1 MRYPSKTTLRS
12 ELISFLFKHIKVFY
26 FFLFLAFFA
35 ALTPDAG
42 AQSRR
47 SKTKKESEAVN
58 TTVDSTKKKEKG
70 IEDKIKAC
78 RKFEGLFTIY
88 QDTTD
93 GKLLLLVN
101 GSQLDREYIYWSY
114 AENGPVGAGM
124 NRGSFRYNELIRLR
138 KYFDRIDFELVNNRY
153 HFDPAN
159 PLSRS
164 ADANISHALLLSE
177 KIVARDDSS
186 NRYLIEAG
194 NLYIDEK
201 LDRVRPPRTEGTPAA
216 LLGTLNKG
224 KSRVLSVRNY
234 PQNTDV
240 VVELVYDNTASS
252 GAGTDL
258 ADARSVA
265 VRLQHTFLELPSDG
279 YQVRRDDPRIGFF
292 HTQFDDMTSTETVNY
307 RDFINRWHLVKKNPE
322 QKISEPVRPIVWWIE
337 NTTPLEYR
345 PIIRRAALQWNLAFE
360 QAGFRNA
367 LEIREQPDTADWDA
381 GDLRYNVLRW
391 TSSPFP
397 PFGGYGPSFVDPR
410 TGQILGADIM
420 LEQVFVLNRL
430 KQADLFGQ
438 SAVEGMQHA
447 QHTALE
453 PLHHQTNDVHPAGC
467 DFGHSLQQQ
476 MMLGW
481 QTLEGLGGNDARKKQ
496 YLEESL
502 YYLVMHELG
511 HTLGLNHNMRASQ
524 LHAPADIHKAE
535 RTRSIGLLGSVMDY
549 PAVNLHMDT
558 AKQGQ
563 YFTTRP
569 GPYDL
574 WAIEYGYSA
583 ALTDSVAEVARL
595 MDIAARSTRPEL
607 AFGND
612 ADDMRSPGKGID
624 PRVNVGDLSSDA
636 IQYAVDRLSL
646 IRHLTAGLLL
656 KQREPQAS
664 HQKLVQAY
672 SILGTEMAQ
681 VASVL
686 SRYVGGVY
694 IDRAFVGQ
702 QGAGRPLNPVPLA
715 DQKRAL
721 DIICNQLL
729 GPSAFQQTDSLSAYL
744 QLQRRGFNFF
754 SQTEDPKI
762 HQRVWLIQK
771 AALDHILH
779 PTTMQRLED
788 CRAYGGEWGGSDVL
802 NQLSKSI
809 YRDEP
814 FRLNTF
820 RQNLQMEYL
829 MMLIEVARPGHSG
842 LYVMGSRYGQLA
854 RTAALAELIR
864 LRKDL
869 TRQAEQEPSALKGHF
884 EVLRYRISRALD
896 SRD

>member
-1 MRYPSKTTLRS
+1 MKQLHFIPQSNSVLFIAAIKTLVCTLCFGLALQPVALAQSKRSKAIKTPESSKTAVDT
-12 ELISFLFKHIKVFY
+12 
-26 FFLFLAFFA
+26 
-35 ALTPDAG
+35 
-42 AQSRR
+42 
-47 SKTKKESEAVN
+47 SKR
-58 TTVDSTKKKEKG
+58 KEKG

-78 RKFEGLFTIY
+78 RKFDGLFTLY

-93 GKLLLLVN
+93 GKLFLLVK
-101 GSQLDREYIYWSY
+101 GDQFERDYIYWSY

-138 KYFDRIDFELVNNRY
+138 KYYDRIDFEWVNNRY
-153 HFDPAN
+153 FFDPAN
-159 PLSRS
+159 PLSKS
-164 ADANISHALLLSE
+164 ADANISHSLLLSE
-177 KIVARDDSS
+177 KIVARDDSAQ
-186 NRYLIEAG
+186 RYLIEAG
-194 NLYIDEK
+194 NIFIDEK
-201 LDRVRPPRTEGTPAA
+201 LDRVRPPRMDGMPAG

-224 KSRVLSVRNY
+224 KSRVLSIRNY

-240 VVELVYDNTASS
+240 VVELVYDNS
-252 GAGTDL
+252 GSTSAGSDV
-258 ADARSVA
+258 ADGRAVS
-265 VRLQHTFLELPSDG
+265 VRLQHTFLEAPSGD
-279 YQVRRDDPRIGFF
+279 YKPRRDDPRIGYF

-322 QKISEPVRPIVWWIE
+322 LKISEPINPIVWWIE

-345 PIIRRAALQWNLAFE
+345 PIIRKAALQWNLAFE
-360 QAGFRNA
+360 QAGFKNA
-367 LEIREQPDTADWDA
+367 LEIKEQPDTATWDA

-430 KQADLFGQ
+430 RQSDLFGQ
-438 SAVEGMQHA
+438 SLVNGSERDHQFHDHHDRHTQSNSAV
-447 QHTALE
+447 
-453 PLHHQTNDVHPAGC
+453 C
-467 DFGHSLQQQ
+467 DFGRSFHQQFL
-476 MMLGW
+476 LGW
-481 QTLEGLGGNDARKKQ
+481 QALDGLGGNDARRKQ

-524 LHAPADIHKAE
+524 LHAPADLHNAE
-535 RTRSIGLLGSVMDY
+535 RTRSNGLLGSVMDY
-549 PAVNLHMDT
+549 PAVNLHIDT
-558 AKQGQ
+558 NKQGQ

-574 WAIEYGYSA
+574 WAIDYGYSS
-583 ALTDSVAEVARL
+583 ALIDSLAESKRL
-595 MDIAARSTRPEL
+595 NAIAAKSTRPEL

-636 IQYAVDRLSL
+636 IQNAADRLAL
-646 IRHLTAGLLL
+646 VRHLTNGLLL
-656 KQREPQAS
+656 KQREPNAS
-664 HQKLVQAY
+664 HQKLVQSY
-672 SILGTEMAQ
+672 TILGTEMATA
-681 VASVL
+681 ASVL
-686 SRYVGGVY
+686 SRYVGGVFV
-694 IDRAFVGQ
+694 DRAWVGQ
-702 QGAGRPLNPVPLA
+702 EGAVRPFNPVPIT

-721 DIICNQLL
+721 DIICTQIL
-729 GPSAFQQTDSLSAYL
+729 GPSAFQQTDTLFAYL
-744 QLQRRGFNFF
+744 QIQRRGFNFF

-762 HQRVWLIQK
+762 HQRVWAIQK

-779 PTTMQRLED
+779 PTTLQRLED
-788 CRAYGGEWGGSDVL
+788 SRTYGSEWGGADVL
-802 NQLSKSI
+802 ARLSKSI

-814 FRLNTF
+814 FRLSTF

-829 MMLIEVARPGHSG
+829 MMLVDVARPSG
-842 LYVMGSRYGQLA
+842 AAGRLDGPRYGQLA
-854 RTAALAELIR
+854 RTAALSELIR

-869 TRQAEQEPSALKGHF
+869 SRQNEQEPLALKGHF
-884 EVLRYRISRALD
+884 DVLRYRLGRALD
-896 SRD
+896 PGN

>member
-1 MRYPSKTTLRS
+1 MYPVKTSMRNNPGLLLSKLPVTAGF
-12 ELISFLFKHIKVFY
+12 LI
-26 FFLFLAFFA
+26 FLAVLA
-35 ALTPDAG
+35 ALIPDAR
-42 AQSRR
+42 AQSGRKR
-47 SKTKKESEAVN
+47 PNKEAGVNKTA
-58 TTVDSTKKKEKG
+58 VDSSKKKEMG
-70 IEDKIKAC
+70 IEDKIKMC
-78 RKFEGLFTIY
+78 RKFEGLFTLY

-93 GKLLLLVN
+93 GKLFLLVK
-101 GSQLDREYIYWSY
+101 GEQFEREYIYWSY

-124 NRGSFRYNELIRLR
+124 NKGSFRYNELIRLR

-164 ADANISHALLLSE
+164 AEANISHALLLSE

-201 LDRVRPPRTEGTPAA
+201 LDRVRPARTENSPAG
-216 LLGTLNKG
+216 LLGSLNKG
-224 KSRVLSVRNY
+224 KSRVLSIRNY

-240 VVELVYDNTASS
+240 VVELVYDNSALSS
-252 GAGTDL
+252 AGTDM
-258 ADARSVA
+258 ADGRSVS
-265 VRLQHTFLELPSDG
+265 VRLQHTFLELPTDG
-279 YQVRRDDPRIGFF
+279 YLARRDDPRIGFF

-307 RDFINRWHLVKKNPE
+307 RDFINRWHLIKKNPE

-337 NTTPLEYR
+337 NTTPIEYR
-345 PIIRRAALQWNLAFE
+345 PIIRKAALQWNLAFE

-430 KQADLFGQ
+430 KQSDLFGQ
-438 SAVEGMQHA
+438 SNLEG
-447 QHTALE
+447 LE
-453 PLHHQTNDVHPAGC
+453 SDHHQSGQHHNQTSDGTPAGC
-467 DFGHSLQQQ
+467 DFGQALHQQI
-476 MMLGW
+476 MLGW
-481 QTLEGLGGNDARKKQ
+481 QTLEGIGGYDPRKKQ

-524 LHAPADIHKAE
+524 LHAPADIHNAE
-535 RTRSIGLLGSVMDY
+535 RTRSIGLLASVMDY
-549 PAVNLHMDT
+549 PAVNLHIDT

-583 ALTDSVAEVARL
+583 ALPDSMAEAARL
-595 MDIAARSTRPEL
+595 MDIAARSTRAEL

-636 IQYAVDRLSL
+636 IQYAGDRLAL
-646 IRHLTAGLLL
+646 VRHLTGGLLL
-656 KQREPQAS
+656 RQRDSQAS

-672 SILGTEMAQ
+672 SILSTEMASA
-681 VASVL
+681 ASVL

-694 IDRAFVGQ
+694 VDRAFVGQ
-702 QGAGRPLNPVPLA
+702 EGAGRPLNPVPLSE
-715 DQKRAL
+715 QKRAL

-729 GPSAFQQTDSLSAYL
+729 GPSAFQQTDSVFAYL
-744 QLQRRGFNFF
+744 QIQRRGFNFF

-762 HQRVWLIQK
+762 HQRVWTIQK

-779 PTTMQRLED
+779 PTTMQRIED
-788 CRAYGGEWGGSDVL
+788 CRVYGGDWGGADVL
-802 NQLSKSI
+802 NRLSRSI

-829 MMLIEVARPGHSG
+829 MMLIDVARPGSTRVN
-842 LYVMGSRYGQLA
+842 VMGSRYGQLA
-854 RTAALAELIR
+854 RTVALAELIR

-869 TRQAEQEPSALKGHF
+869 ARQTEQEPSALKGHF
-884 EVLRYRISRALD
+884 DVLRYRLSRALD
-896 SRD
+896 ARD

>member
-1 MRYPSKTTLRS
+1 MLYISETSPRSFGPPSLM
-12 ELISFLFKHIKVFY
+12 KHTFNLSIW
-26 FFLFLAFFA
+26 FFLCFCVAFL
-35 ALTPDAG
+35 PDTV
-42 AQSRR
+42 AQSKRR
-47 SKTKKESEAVN
+47 NSDKQPEFAKTAA
-58 TTVDSTKKKEKG
+58 DSSIKREKG

-78 RKFEGLFTIY
+78 RKFEGLFIVY

-93 GKLLLLVN
+93 GKLFLLVK
-101 GSQLDREYIYWSY
+101 GEQLNRDYIYWSY

-153 HFDPAN
+153 YFDPVN

-164 ADANISHALLLSE
+164 AEANISHALLLSE
-177 KIVARDDSS
+177 KIVARDDST

-201 LDRVRPPRTEGTPAA
+201 LDRVRPPRTDGAPAGV
-216 LLGTLNKG
+216 LGNLNKG
-224 KSRVLSVRNY
+224 KSRVLSIRNY
-234 PQNTDV
+234 PRNTDV
-240 VVELVYDNTASS
+240 VVELVYDNLGSS
-252 GAGTDL
+252 STGSDV
-258 ADARSVA
+258 ADSRSVS
-265 VRLQHTFLELPSDG
+265 VRLQHTFLEAPSGD
-279 YQVRRDDPRIGFF
+279 YKPRRDDPRIGFF
-292 HTQFDDMTSTETVNY
+292 LTQFDDMTSTESVNY

-322 QKISEPVRPIVWWIE
+322 LKISEPVEPIVWWIE
-337 NTTPLEYR
+337 NTTPFEYR
-345 PIIRRAALQWNLAFE
+345 PIIRKAALQWNLAFE

-367 LEIREQPDTADWDA
+367 MEIREQPDTADWDA

-410 TGQILGADIM
+410 SGQILGADIM

-430 KQADLFGQ
+430 KQSDLFGQ
-438 SAVEGMQHA
+438 SAGA
-447 QHTALE
+447 GAS
-453 PLHHQTNDVHPAGC
+453 HQLNDGHYMHRTHDGRPAGC
-467 DFGHSLQQQ
+467 DFGRSLHQQI
-476 MMLGW
+476 MMGW
-481 QTLEGLGGNDARKKQ
+481 QAIEGLGGNDTRKKQ

-524 LHAPADIHKAE
+524 LHDPGDIHNAE
-535 RTRSIGLLGSVMDY
+535 RTRAIGLLGSVMDY
-549 PAVNLHMDT
+549 PAVNLHVDT
-558 AKQGQ
+558 ARQGQ

-574 WAIEYGYSA
+574 WAIEYGYST
-583 ALTDSVAEVARL
+583 ALPDSAAEVGRL
-595 MDIAARSTRPEL
+595 MSIAARSTQREL

-624 PRVNVGDLSSDA
+624 PRINVGDLSSDA
-636 IQYAVDRLSL
+636 IQYAADRLAL
-646 IRHLTAGLLL
+646 VRQLTSGLML
-656 KQREPQAS
+656 KQRERGES

-681 VASVL
+681 TASVL
-686 SRYVGGVY
+686 SRYIGGVY

-702 QGAGRPLNPVPLA
+702 EGAGRPYSPVPVS
-715 DQKRAL
+715 DQKKAL
-721 DIICNQLL
+721 DIICVQLL
-729 GPSAFQQTDSLSAYL
+729 GPDAFQQVDSLYAYL
-744 QLQRRGFNFF
+744 QIQRRGFNFF

-762 HQRVWLIQK
+762 HQRVWSIQK
-771 AALDHILH
+771 AALDHLLH

-788 CRAYGGEWGGSDVL
+788 SRSYGSEWGGADVL
-802 NQLSKSI
+802 ARITKSV

-829 MMLIEVARPGHSG
+829 LMLIEVARPIGM
-842 LYVMGSRYGQLA
+842 MGGIQGPRYGQLA
-854 RTAALAELIR
+854 RSAALAELLR
-864 LRKDL
+864 LRKEL
-869 TRQAEQEPSALKGHF
+869 TRQAEQEPLALKGHF
-884 EVLRYRISRALD
+884 EVLRYRVSRALD
-896 SRD
+896 PRN